1 MSYRPHNS
9 GHDYYDK
16 GIYLIT
22 LVVGNR
28 DRLLGELNMD
38 VHNPS
43 VSLSSLGSAVMDE
56 WRKTAAIQASKDRR
70 ITRHAAVCM
79 PDYFHG
85 VIEVG
90 ERMDVSIG
98 NIILFK
104 GTLFRERLS
113 PHPYPERTH
122 LPLLETRSLPFPCL

>member
-9 GHDYYDK
+9 GHDYYDN

-43 VSLSSLGSAVMDE
+43 VSLSCNG
-56 WRKTAAIQASKDRR
+56 
-70 ITRHAAVCM
+70 
-79 PDYFHG
+79 
-85 VIEVG
+85 
-90 ERMDVSIG
+90 
-98 NIILFK
+98 
-104 GTLFRERLS
+104 
-113 PHPYPERTH
+113 
-122 LPLLETRSLPFPCL
+122 

>member
-38 VHNPS
+38 VRNPS
-43 VSLSSLGSAVMDE
+43 VSLAPWSPETIGDVNGIPKETDYSIFHNLNRIAEEICTFNGTAVV
-56 WRKTAAIQASKDRR
+56 K
-70 ITRHAAVCM
+70 
-79 PDYFHG
+79 
-85 VIEVG
+85 
-90 ERMDVSIG
+90 
-98 NIILFK
+98 
-104 GTLFRERLS
+104 RE
-113 PHPYPERTH
+113 
-122 LPLLETRSLPFPCL
+122 

>member
-38 VHNPS
+38 VRNPS
-43 VSLSSLGSAVMDE
+43 VSLTPWSPETSAMSTASQRKPTTASSITSTGLRKKSAPSM
-56 WRKTAAIQASKDRR
+56 A
-70 ITRHAAVCM
+70 
-79 PDYFHG
+79 P
-85 VIEVG
+85 
-90 ERMDVSIG
+90 
-98 NIILFK
+98 
-104 GTLFRERLS
+104 
-113 PHPYPERTH
+113 
-122 LPLLETRSLPFPCL
+122 PL

>member
-38 VHNPS
+38 VRNPS

-56 WRKTAAIQASKDRR
+56 WRKTAAIQASKRPQNHPSCRR
-70 ITRHAAVCM
+70 LYALTSTA
-79 PDYFHG
+79 
-85 VIEVG
+85 
-90 ERMDVSIG
+90 
-98 NIILFK
+98 L
-104 GTLFRERLS
+104 
-113 PHPYPERTH
+113 
-122 LPLLETRSLPFPCL
+122 

>member
-1 MSYRPHNS
+1 MSYRPHNP

-28 DRLLGELNMD
+28 DRLLCELNMD
-38 VHNPS
+38 VRHPS
-43 VSLSSLGSAVMDE
+43 VCLSSLGSAVMDE
-56 WRKTAAIQASKDRR
+56 WRKTAAIQASKGRK
-70 ITRHAAVCM
+70 ITLHAAVCM
-79 PDYFHG
+79 PDHFHG

-98 NIILFK
+98 NIILFFK
-104 GTLFRERLS
+104 GACTSRWRDLTG
-113 PHPYPERTH
+113 YVQ
-122 LPLLETRSLPFPCL
+122 

>member
-70 ITRHAAVCM
+70 ITLHAAVCM
-79 PDYFHG
+79 P
-85 VIEVG
+85 
-90 ERMDVSIG
+90 
-98 NIILFK
+98 
-104 GTLFRERLS
+104 
-113 PHPYPERTH
+113 
-122 LPLLETRSLPFPCL
+122 SLPRRYRGGREDGCKYRQYHPF

>member
-43 VSLSSLGSAVMDE
+43 VSLSCNG
-56 WRKTAAIQASKDRR
+56 
-70 ITRHAAVCM
+70 
-79 PDYFHG
+79 
-85 VIEVG
+85 
-90 ERMDVSIG
+90 
-98 NIILFK
+98 
-104 GTLFRERLS
+104 
-113 PHPYPERTH
+113 
-122 LPLLETRSLPFPCL
+122 

>member
-22 LVVGNR
+22 LVVENR

-38 VHNPS
+38 VRNPS

-56 WRKTAAIQASKDRR
+56 WRKTAAIQASKGRR
-70 ITRHAAVCM
+70 ITLHAAVCM
-79 PDYFHG
+79 PDHFHG

-90 ERMDVSIG
+90 EKMDVSNVSSMTCIA
-98 NIILFK
+98 
-104 GTLFRERLS
+104 
-113 PHPYPERTH
+113 
-122 LPLLETRSLPFPCL
+122 C